1 VFLNS
6 HLLSELEMVCDRV
19 AILVQGVVSSQGTIE
34 ELTRHSRRYE
44 IEVVPGDE
52 RGAGEAVAAAVA
64 PLPLG
69 VPLSVSGS
77 IVNFGTDDPVV
88 IQPVID
94 ALRAR
99 GLAIRAVRQLRA
111 SLEDLFMQAVTD
123 PDTGRTIAP
132 GAASAARG
140 EAGNAARQ
148 GLGIGTGVRA

>member
-1 VFLNS
+1 MFLNS

-44 IEVVPGDE
+44 IEVGPESTD
-52 RGAGEAVAAAVA
+52 AVAAAVSSLSMDM
-64 PLPLG
+64 P
-69 VPLSVSGS
+69 VSVSGATVT
-77 IVNFGTDDPVV
+77 IRTDDPTA
-88 IQPVID
+88 IQPAID

-99 GLAIRAVRQLRA
+99 DVVIRGVRPARA

-123 PDTGRTIAP
+123 PSTGRAIAP

-140 EAGNAARQ
+140 EAGNAARE
-148 GLGIGTGVRA
+148 GLGIDTGARP